1 MIGDKLPPLRD
12 QNRQA
17 RRFSGALASRRL
29 ARRASRRRG
38 YRKWVESCR
47 AGAGGFR
54 SADVSPTG
62 RGRLAPEPARL
73 PTFAVNTAAGRTPG
87 QPARRQRSDRKR
99 LSSGI
104 SQSLLRGAE
113 SLLPRVES
121 LLPRAESLL
130 PRAETLLRR
139 ARRLIRRTNVLIL
152 RINKLAQETRGTV
165 LENGQLVLR

>member
-104 SQSLLRGAE
+104 SQSLL
-113 SLLPRVES
+113 
-121 LLPRAESLL
+121 PRAETLL
-130 PRAETLLRR
+130 PGAETLLRR